1 MITLLEIKKEPSHIL
16 KIYNTLEKNI
26 PYTIGGIEIIDFE
39 VLDNEIVYKLEDNS
53 FVKIT
58 NQKTFLLISYI
69 TDCTNDNFDKIKQ
82 GVLKMFSLVI

>member
-58 NQKTFLLISYI
+58 NQKTFLLISYT

>member
-26 PYTIGGIEIIDFE
+26 PYTIGGIEITDFE